1 LKTIQLG
8 TTDVQVS
15 QIGLGCMIMGTTTP
29 EDEAVQMLDRY
40 VDAGGNFLDTADC
53 YCWWNEQGTLGGHS
67 EALLGRW
74 LQRRGRRD
82 DIILATKGSATV
94 PNQDGV
100 WVDGVPNWD
109 IARTR
114 FAGAGARTLHE
125 AIDGSLQRLG
135 VDYVDLYYVH
145 VDDLNTPLEET
156 LQALADIVA
165 AGKARYIG
173 WSNVTTDRLL
183 RIRELCAQNG
193 WPLPVAIQQQH
204 SYLRPRPDSTNRSI
218 VTDGQLAYLR
228 ANRDQT
234 LVAYS
239 PILKG
244 IYDLPADKRAE
255 HWMMSEYASPAAQ
268 ARLAVLDAVAA
279 EVGATPNQVVTAWL
293 LRSSSPSVVPL
304 IGPRTLDQFDNSMA
318 ALDVT
323 LTDEQVAR
331 LDAA

>member
-15 QIGLGCMIMGTTTP
+15 RLALGCMIMGTLTP
-29 EDEAVQMLDRY
+29 EPEAVAILDRY
-40 VDAGGNFLDTADC
+40 VEAGGNFLDTADC

-74 LQRRGRRD
+74 LRRRGRRD

-94 PNQDGV
+94 PNQEGV

-109 IARTR
+109 VARTR
-114 FAGAGARTLHE
+114 FAGAGAKTLHE
-125 AIDGSLQRLG
+125 SIDGSLQRLG

-173 WSNVTTDRLL
+173 WSNVTTDRLQ
-183 RIRELCAQNG
+183 RIRELCASNG
-193 WPLPVAIQQQH
+193 WPLPVAVQQQH

-218 VTDGQLAYLR
+218 VTDEQLAYLR
-228 ANRDQT
+228 AHRDQT
-234 LVAYS
+234 LIAYS

-244 IYDLPADKRAE
+244 IYDSAE
-255 HWMMSEYASPAAQ
+255 KQAGHWLMEEYAGPATQ

-279 EVGATPNQVVTAWL
+279 EVGATPNQVVLAWL
-293 LRSSSPSVVPL
+293 LRSSAPPVVPL
-304 IGPRTLDQFDNSMA
+304 IGPRTLDQFDNAMA